1 MATKLPKVP
10 VVIVGMGW
18 VGGIIA
24 AELAKAGIQVVGLE
38 RGKGR
43 GTQDYFHVHDELRYA
58 ARYELMQDLS
68 KETVTFRN
76 TYKMRALPMRTYGS
90 FLLGDGL
97 GGAGVH
103 WNGQYY
109 RFLPYD
115 FEIYSKTVE
124 RYGKKKIPVGMTIR
138 DWGITYDQL
147 EPYYVMYEQMSG
159 ISGEKTTPP
168 NVGAMSKPF
177 ATEPMKK
184 TPGMKL
190 FEEAASKLGYHPY
203 VIPSA
208 NLTEVY
214 KNPDGIQRAACQYC
228 GYCERFGCEYGAKA
242 DPVVTVLP
250 VAQASGKFEL
260 RTHSNVTSILHSGSK
275 ATGVT
280 YINTPTGEEYI
291 QPADVVILAS
301 YVFSNVRLLLMSK
314 LGTPYNPDSETGAV
328 GRNYAYQVNG
338 ASTSAFYEDREFN
351 LAMGAGALGSSLDD
365 FNGDNFDHS
374 DLKFLHGANIRFTQ
388 TGLRPIQYQPV
399 PAGTPKWGAEFKKAT
414 IHNANRILSVTG
426 QGASM
431 PNRYH
436 FLDLD
441 PEYKD
446 ALGQPLL
453 RMTFDFEEQDRE
465 LVKFIAQK
473 TKGIAD
479 GMSATKVEMH
489 DALKQYN
496 IVPYQSTHNTG
507 GTIMGSDPK
516 TSVVNNYLQMW
527 DAENVFIC
535 GASNFAHN
543 SGYNPTATVGAFAY
557 RAAEGVQTYLK
568 KGGPLV

>member
-24 AELAKAGIQVVGLE
+24 SELTKAGISVVGLE
-38 RGKGR
+38 RGKSR
-43 GTQDYFHVHDELRYA
+43 DTQDYYHVHDELRYA
-58 ARYELMQDLS
+58 SRYELMQDLS
-68 KETVTFRN
+68 KETVSFRN
-76 TYKMRALPMRTYGS
+76 SMKMRALPMRTYGS
-90 FLLGDGL
+90 FLLGEGL

-124 RYGKKKIPVGMTIR
+124 RYGKKKIPENMTIR
-138 DWGITYDQL
+138 DWGITYEEL
-147 EPYYVMYEQMSG
+147 EPYFVKYEQMSG
-159 ISGEKTTPP
+159 ISGETELPP
-168 NVGAMSKPF
+168 NIGKMSKPF
-177 ATEPMKK
+177 ATGPMKK
-184 TPGMKL
+184 SPGMKL
-190 FEEAASKLGYHPY
+190 FEDAAKKLGYHPY

-208 NLTEVY
+208 NLSEPY
-214 KNPDGIQRAACQYC
+214 KNPDGVERAPCQYC

-250 VAQASGKFEL
+250 VAKQTGKLDL
-260 RTHSNVTSILHSGSK
+260 RMHSNVTQIIHDGKK

-280 YINTPTGEEYI
+280 YVHTPTGEEYT

-301 YVFSNVRLLLMSK
+301 YLFSNVRLLLLSK
-314 LGTPYNPDSETGAV
+314 LGKPYNPEADTGAV

-351 LAMGAGALGSSLDD
+351 LAMGAGALGSSIDD

-414 IHNANRILSVTG
+414 IHNSNRVLSVAG

-436 FLDLD
+436 YLDLD

-446 ALGQPLL
+446 AFGLPLI
-453 RMTFDFEEQDRE
+453 RMTFDFEDQDRE

-473 TKGIAD
+473 TKDIAD
-479 GMSATKVEMH
+479 QMGGTKTEIH
-489 DALKQYN
+489 DSIKQYN

-535 GASNFAHN
+535 GASNFPHN
-543 SGYNPTATVGAFAY
+543 SGYNPTATVGALAY
-557 RAAEGVQTYLK
+557 RTAEGVQKYMN
-568 KGGPLV
+568 KGGSLV